1 MKNRVLVFTPTY
13 NEIGN
18 IEKWLDEVALRSSA
32 DILVV
37 DDSSSDGT
45 NELLALKSRGNE
57 ATRDN
62 NSKR

>member
-18 IEKWLDEVALRSSA
+18 IEKWLDEVASYSSA

-37 DDSSSDGT
+37 DDSSNDGT
-45 NELLALKSRGNE
+45 ISKSERIIARFLTYTIILL
-57 ATRDN
+57 
-62 NSKR
+62 